1 MNQSPKEIFMVR
13 PVNFMFNKETA
24 VTNHYQDL
32 NCSGND
38 SDYGKIALQEFDDA
52 VKTLKD
58 NNIEVTVVQ
67 DTPYFIKPD
76 AIFPNNWISVHQTG
90 EVILYPMA
98 TSNRRLER
106 RQDLIQWFID
116 NFKINKIIDLTEHE
130 NDDNFLEGTGS
141 IVFDY
146 QSRVAYACE
155 SVRTNDKVLTELC
168 NKLNFE
174 KFLMEASDKQG
185 RPIYHTNVF
194 LSVTSTLA
202 VVCLDALNENIRQ
215 KLVNKFEECGKKIV
229 DISQNQVENLAG
241 NCYEVI
247 GLDGKNKLVI
257 STRAWS
263 SLSQDQKDILSES
276 ADIVQ
281 CRIDT
286 IEKVGGGGIRC
297 MMAGIFADRK

>member
-1 MNQSPKEIFMVR
+1 MNQSPNEIFMVR
-13 PVNFMFNKETA
+13 PVNFMFNQETA
-24 VTNHYQDL
+24 VTNHYQDTK
-32 NCSGND
+32 CSSSD
-38 SDYGKIALQEFDDA
+38 SDWRQIALQEFDEA

-58 NNIEVTVVQ
+58 NKIEVTVVQ

-76 AIFPNNWISVHQTG
+76 AIFPNNWISIHETG
-90 EVILYPMA
+90 EVVLYPMA

-106 RQDLIQWFID
+106 RQDLIQWFLD
-116 NFKINKIIDLTEHE
+116 NFKISKVIDLTEHE

-146 QSRVAYACE
+146 QGRVAYACE
-155 SVRTNDKVLTELC
+155 SVRTNNKVLTELC
-168 NKLNFE
+168 KKLNFE

-194 LSVTSTLA
+194 MSITSTLA
-202 VVCLDALNENIRQ
+202 VVCLDALKEDVRQ
-215 KLVNKFEECGKKIV
+215 KLVNKFQESGKKIV
-229 DISQNQVENLAG
+229 NISQNQVENLAG

-247 GLDGKNKLVI
+247 GQDGKNKLVI

-263 SLSQDQKDILSES
+263 SLSQDQKDVLSES

-281 CRIDT
+281 CCIDT
-286 IEKVGGGGIRC
+286 IERVGGGGIRC
-297 MMAGIFADRK
+297 MMTGIFADRK

>member
-13 PVNFMFNKETA
+13 PINFMFNKETA
-24 VTNHYQDL
+24 VTNHYQDS
-32 NCSGND
+32 NCSSND

-52 VKTLKD
+52 VRTLKD

-202 VVCLDALNENIRQ
+202 VVCLDALNENIRH
-215 KLVNKFEECGKKIV
+215 KLVKKFEECGKKIV

-263 SLSQDQKDILSES
+263 SLSQDQKDILSKS

-281 CRIDT
+281 CCINT

-297 MMAGIFADRK
+297 MMTGIFADRK